1 LGLSNYRVY
10 NTYVHSKYIIG
21 IDEAGRGPIAGPVSV
36 GLVTWRKV
44 LQVEVLREIAG
55 IRDSK
60 KLSQKKREEYFRQ
73 IQKLKRQG
81 KLDFA
86 NALVS
91 SKIIDKKGI
100 VFAIQIGL
108 DRCLKKIKA
117 NSKNS
122 FVYLDGGLV
131 APQEFK
137 QQSIIKGDEKM
148 PIIGAGSIVAKV
160 LRDRFMVRLGKKY
173 PEYGFEKHK
182 GYGTKEHYKNI
193 RKLGQIKEHRKSY
206 LGS

>member
-1 LGLSNYRVY
+1 M
-10 NTYVHSKYIIG
+10 HSKYIIG

-117 NSKNS
+117 ET
-122 FVYLDGGLV
+122 
-131 APQEFK
+131 EFGRNYR
-137 QQSIIKGDEKM
+137 SGPD
-148 PIIGAGSIVAKV
+148 PFRS
-160 LRDRFMVRLGKKY
+160 L
-173 PEYGFEKHK
+173 
-182 GYGTKEHYKNI
+182 I
-193 RKLGQIKEHRKSY
+193 RKTECFVHILKSDRRTGIHP
-206 LGS
+206 LFFSDS